1 LPLLAKAAI
10 IGYQKEKRMNNEIRL
25 QDLKFQAA
33 AIREQCEFWK
43 KSQDGSYEMALDSAG
58 YYLISDQIKLLEGK
72 QLLTES
78 K

>member
-1 LPLLAKAAI
+1 
-10 IGYQKEKRMNNEIRL
+10 MNNETRL
-25 QDLKFQAA
+25 LELKLKAA
-33 AIREQCEFWK
+33 EIREQCEFWK

-78 K
+78 